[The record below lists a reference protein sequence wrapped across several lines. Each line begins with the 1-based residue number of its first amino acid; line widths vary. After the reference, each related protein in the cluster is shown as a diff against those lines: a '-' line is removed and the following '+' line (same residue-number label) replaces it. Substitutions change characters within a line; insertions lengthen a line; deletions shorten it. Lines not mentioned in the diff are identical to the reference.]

1 MTHIWDM
8 RGRLGDEECYR
19 VMSEYTRA
27 NTLPEWRGVLLR
39 VMYRVAELKRLEPIE
54 QARHAAAL
62 ADSYRRL
69 DIVMSWYG
77 RVAMPQWFSLLGDSW
92 SVCDNISRWRSTL
105 RTILRRATREELD
118 FMMDANECESLADLP
133 ECITVYRGCYPVNRA
148 GLSWTMDRTVAE
160 RFPTLNRYRLRD
172 QQPLLRTGTVR
183 RDRIV
188 LKLCRNEREVI
199 AHHVRILKEEAI
211 NSC

>member
-8 RGRLGDEECYR
+8 RGCLGDEECYR

-92 SVCDNISRWRSTL
+92 SVCDNISRWRSDL
-105 RTILRRATREELD
+105 RIILRRATREELD
-118 FMMDANECESLADLP
+118 FMMDAKEREFLAELP
-133 ECITVYRGCYPVNRA
+133 EHVTVYRGCYPINRA
-148 GLSWTMDRTVAE
+148 GLSWTMERSVAE
-160 RFPTLNRYRLRD
+160 RFPTLNRYRRRD
-172 QQPLLRTGTVR
+172 AQPLVRIGTVR
-183 RDRIV
+183 RNRAV
-188 LKLCRNEREVI
+188 LKLDRGEQEVI
-199 AHHVRILKEEAI
+199 AHDVRILKEEAI
-211 NSC
+211 NS